1 MEEDADLKLSKPV
14 TGEETEAWKGC
25 DLPWTPPQGSSADW
39 SSGSLFLSAL
49 FSCFIGNDQ

>member
-1 MEEDADLKLSKPV
+1 MEEDADLKLSQPF